1 MAARYLPGTALRVR
15 RGRRHDLDAVRAV
28 LGRSGEDAR
37 EQRFFQ
43 RIARDASVD
52 LYVAEDD
59 GGAIVG
65 VVALAYA
72 RSLASGG
79 RAATLEVARQP
90 LAAVV
95 DGLVDFAAERAR
107 RRGCRAIACI
117 GPADPE
123 LRAALLARGFRV
135 EEALV
140 ADLAQS
146 A

>member
-15 RGRRHDLDAVRAV
+15 RGSRHDLAAVRAV
-28 LGRSGEDAR
+28 LGRSGDDAR
-37 EQRFFQ
+37 ERRFFH
-43 RIARDASVD
+43 RVARDPSVD

-59 GGAIVG
+59 GGIVG

-72 RSLASGG
+72 RSLVRGE
-79 RAATLEVARQP
+79 RAATLEVACRP
-90 LAAVV
+90 AAAVV
-95 DGLVDFAAERAR
+95 EGLVDFATERAR
-107 RRGCRAIACI
+107 RSGCRAIACI
-117 GPADPE
+117 GTPDPE

-140 ADLAQS
+140 ADLARS